1 MAQAEKS
8 CKDRRWSLEGMTA
21 LVTGGTRGIGYAIVE
36 ELAGFGAVIHTCSRD
51 QTELD
56 QRLQEWKS
64 KGFSVTGSVCD
75 LLSRDQREK
84 LMETVS
90 SLFNGK
96 LNILV
101 NNAGMAPH
109 KKATEYTAED
119 FSTMMGTN
127 FEAPYNLCQ
136 LAHPHLKASGNGSIV
151 FISSIAGVIATPS
164 VSIYAATK
172 GAMNQVTKNLACEWA
187 KDNIRV
193 NAIAPGIIRTSMT
206 EAVEQHPAQK
216 AIIEHIVSR
225 VPIGRPGEPNEVSS
239 LLAFLCFPAASYIT
253 GQLICVDGGFTV
265 NGFPPTQD

>member
-1 MAQAEKS
+1 M
-8 CKDRRWSLEGMTA
+8 
-21 LVTGGTRGIGYAIVE
+21 GI
-36 ELAGFGAVIHTCSRD
+36 
-51 QTELD
+51 
-56 QRLQEWKS
+56 
-64 KGFSVTGSVCD
+64 
-75 LLSRDQREK
+75 
-84 LMETVS
+84 
-90 SLFNGK
+90 
-96 LNILV
+96 
-101 NNAGMAPH
+101 
-109 KKATEYTAED
+109 
-119 FSTMMGTN
+119 N
-127 FEAPYNLCQ
+127 FEASYNLCQ
-136 LAHPHLKASGNGSIV
+136 LAHPLLKASGNGSIV